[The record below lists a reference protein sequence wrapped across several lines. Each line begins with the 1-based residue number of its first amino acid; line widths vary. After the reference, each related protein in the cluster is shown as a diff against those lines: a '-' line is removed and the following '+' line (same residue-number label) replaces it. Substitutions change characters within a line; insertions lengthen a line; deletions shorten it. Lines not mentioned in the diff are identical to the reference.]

1 MMKDDSSWMDISVP
15 LRNGMVHYPGDPEVR
30 ISRTQ
35 DIAKGDA
42 VNVTSLSLGA
52 HSGTHIDAPL
62 HFLNNG
68 ISIDRMPIDAVNGLA
83 RVISITDEVSIK
95 VAELEANAI
104 AQGEILLFKTR
115 NSALWHHRRFQENYV
130 YLSTAA
136 VAYLIYKGIR
146 AVGIDYLSVGGFNK
160 NEKEAHD
167 TLLRAS
173 IWIIESLDL
182 SSVEAGTYELLCLP
196 LRLDGAEAAPARAIL
211 RPISPR
217 PSSHQG

>member
-1 MMKDDSSWMDISVP
+1 MNDDNNWIDVSVP

-30 ISRTQ
+30 LGREQ
-35 DIAKGDA
+35 DMGRGDV
-42 VNVTSLSLGA
+42 VNVTSLSMSA

-62 HFLNNG
+62 HFLHDG
-68 ISIDRMPIDAVNGLA
+68 VSIDHMPIDAVNGLA
-83 RVISITDEVSIK
+83 RVVPITDDVSVK
-95 VAELEANAI
+95 VPELEAHAI
-104 AQGEILLFKTR
+104 AEGEILLLKTR
-115 NSALWHHRRFQENYV
+115 NSALWNHRTFRENYV

-136 VAYLIYKGIR
+136 AAYLAFKGIR

-182 SSVEAGTYELLCLP
+182 SSVEPGMYDLLCLP

-211 RPISPR
+211 KTLSRR
-217 PSSHQG
+217 LHARRE